1 VKLGITM
8 ASIQNVAESINQKS
22 FRVRLG
28 ILIGII
34 VVICGFY
41 WYFFWS
47 PKSDELNSARAELQK
62 EEKKLNEYQAIA
74 RELPRFEQEF
84 NKLNKEFEASARK
97 LPEEKEIPSLI
108 DGIYKEV
115 SGSGLESNTFAP
127 KGEVKKNIYAEIPIE
142 MEVYGS
148 YYDLANF
155 FDRISRLPRIVNI
168 RDLNLSREKK
178 KERGD
183 STLLTADFTTV
194 TFRLLPPGSTQPE
207 TDTKGKKSAKPKRS
221 SEEN

>member
-1 VKLGITM
+1 M
-8 ASIQNVAESINQKS
+8 ASIQNIVESINQKP

-28 ILIGII
+28 ILIGLI
-34 VVICGFY
+34 VVICSVY

-47 PKSDELNSARAELQK
+47 PKSEELNSIRAELQK
-62 EEKKLNEYQAIA
+62 EEMKLNEYQAIA

-84 NKLNKEFEASARK
+84 KKLNKEFEESARK

-108 DGIYKEV
+108 DAIYKEV

-127 KGEVKKNIYAEIPIE
+127 KVEVKKNIYAEIPIE
-142 MEVYGS
+142 MKVFGS

-155 FDRISRLPRIVNI
+155 FDRVSRLPRIVNI
-168 RDLNLSREKK
+168 RDLNLSREQKK
-178 KERGD
+178 GGD
-183 STLLTADFTTV
+183 STLLTANFITV

-207 TDTKGKKSAKPKRS
+207 TDTKGKKKAKTEKS
-221 SEEN
+221 TEEEN